1 MGWGQVLGSIGGAV
15 FGGPV
20 GAGIG
25 AGVGGLIDQDASNQY
40 NSAEAA
46 KANAFSAQMSNTSY
60 QRTMADMKAA
70 GLNPML
76 AFSQGGSSVP
86 VGQRASFT
94 PVGDYNASTAANYSQ
109 AESSASQAATAS
121 RSQEVQAKVAEAQVN
136 KIKEEIPLIN
146 RQASNTAQQ
155 AHVLTATVGM
165 LEKQAQ
171 LMHAQKLSQSEIQE
185 QLRATV
191 KKLVAETQLI
201 NYDVQAAQSLG
212 NVGREAGQFKPL
224 LEMIIGIIRASR

>member
-1 MGWGQVLGSIGGAV
+1 MGWGQILGGIGGAV
-15 FGGPV
+15 FGGPL

-25 AGVGGLIDQDASNQY
+25 AGVGGLVDQEASNQY

-76 AFSQGGSSVP
+76 AFSQGGSTVP

-94 PVGDYNASTAANYSQ
+94 PVGDYNASTGAVYSQ
-109 AESSASQAATAS
+109 AESSASQARTAAAAQ
-121 RSQEVQAKVAEAQVN
+121 RVQADVAEAQVN
-136 KIKEEIPLIN
+136 KIKEEIPLIS

-155 AHVLTATVGM
+155 AHVLTATVNM
-165 LEKQAQ
+165 LEKQAN
-171 LMHAQKLSQSEIQE
+171 LMHSQKATQSEIQE

-191 KKLVAETQLI
+191 NKLVSETQLI
-201 NYDVQAAQSLG
+201 NYDVDAAKSLG
-212 NVGREAGQFKPL
+212 NIGRESGQFKPI
-224 LEMIIGIIRASR
+224 LELILGVIRAAR